1 MTVFKLPRPPAG
13 KIAAASLAAILFGL
27 TLASPSGAIAENH
40 IVSIEGFQFVPAEIT
55 VSVGDTV
62 TWVNLDVA
70 PHTATADDGSF
81 DSGSLSQDDEWSVV
95 IETAGEFDYICLFHP
110 QMQGVI
116 TAE

>member
-1 MTVFKLPRPPAG
+1 MTMFKFPSLRAG
-13 KIAAASLAAILFGL
+13 KIAAAYLAAILL
-27 TLASPSGAIAENH
+27 GAALLIPKGAVAETH
-40 IVSIEGFQFVPAEIT
+40 VVSIEGFQFVPAEIS

-62 TWVNLDVA
+62 TWINRDVA
-70 PHTATADDGSF
+70 PHTATAGDGSF
-81 DSGSLSQDDEWSVV
+81 DSGSLGQDDEWSVV